1 MRLDFERM
9 QVGPN
14 RDASWYFAVDVY
26 DDAGT
31 RYPVRIMT
39 EGIELARFNQH
50 LNAPEDGEEVVTA
63 LYRREL
69 ERLVR
74 EGALRPQ
81 GNGTVNVVF
90 LANGNSQ
97 VQPGD
102 IVIYDAYGKLRA
114 MAQQLGR
121 LP

>member
-1 MRLDFERM
+1 MRCDFDRM
-9 QVGPN
+9 QTGPN
-14 RDASWYFAVDVY
+14 RDASWYFSVDVW

-50 LNAPEDGEEVVTA
+50 LDKPEDGEEVVKA
-63 LYRREL
+63 LYRVEL

-74 EGALRPQ
+74 EKTLQPE
-81 GNGTVNVVF
+81 GNGRVNVVF
-90 LANGNSQ
+90 LANDDRQ

-102 IVIYDAYGKLRA
+102 IVIYNAYEKLKEMEQR
-114 MAQQLGR
+114 LGR
-121 LP
+121 V

>member
-1 MRLDFERM
+1 MRFDFDRM

-14 RDASWYFAVDVY
+14 RDASWYFAVDAW

-39 EGIELARFNQH
+39 EGIELVRFNQH
-50 LNAPEDGEEVVTA
+50 LDKAEDGEEVVKA
-63 LYRREL
+63 LYRVEL

-74 EGALRPQ
+74 ERTLRPE
-81 GNGTVNVVF
+81 GNRRVNVVF
-90 LANGNSQ
+90 LANDDRQ

-102 IVIYDAYGKLRA
+102 IVIYNAYEKLKA
-114 MAQQLGR
+114 MAQRLGR

>member
-1 MRLDFERM
+1 MRFDFDRM

-14 RDASWYFAVDVY
+14 RDASWYFAVDVW

-39 EGIELARFNQH
+39 EGIELVRFNQH
-50 LNAPEDGEEVVTA
+50 LDKAEDGEEVVKA
-63 LYRREL
+63 LYRVEL

-74 EGALRPQ
+74 ERTLQPE
-81 GNGTVNVVF
+81 GNGRVNVVF
-90 LANGNSQ
+90 LANDNRQ

-102 IVIYDAYGKLRA
+102 IVIHDAYEKLKA
-114 MAQQLGR
+114 MAQRLGR
-121 LP
+121 VP